1 MELNSKNV
9 MAEQLALGEE
19 RTAVATFGRELVAKD
34 LTSGVGGNLSQR
46 NDDRVAISPSG
57 IPYDRI
63 DAEDV
68 PIVTVDGEHIA
79 GDFEP
84 SSETPMHTMIYHER
98 SDVGAIVHTHSPYA
112 TTFASLGQE
121 IPASH
126 YLVEFAGGTEI
137 PVADFDLPGSEE
149 LGQHAVDALAEDYN
163 GCLLQNHGVIAV
175 GDTVS
180 RAVETA
186 QMIEFTARIHYQASN
201 IGEPIILKDEKI
213 EALLDDLE
221 EYRSLK

>member
-1 MELNSKNV
+1 
-9 MAEQLALGEE
+9 MAEQLALGKE
-19 RTAVATFGRELVAKD
+19 RAAVAEYGRELVEKD

-63 DAEDV
+63 NAEDV
-68 PIVTVDGEHIA
+68 PVITVEGEHVE
-79 GDFEP
+79 GELDP
-84 SSETPMHTMIYHER
+84 SSETPMHTMIYRER
-98 SDVGAIVHTHSPYA
+98 PDVGAVVHTHSPYA
-112 TTFASLGQE
+112 TTFAALGQE

-149 LGQHAVDALAEDYN
+149 LGQHAVDALDEDYN
-163 GCLLQNHGVIAV
+163 GCLLQNHGVISV
-175 GDTVS
+175 GETVAQ
-180 RAVETA
+180 AVETA
-186 QMIEFTARIHYQASN
+186 QMIEFVARIHYQASS
-201 IGEPIILKDEKI
+201 IGEPIILEDEKI
-213 EALLDDLE
+213 EALLDVLE